1 MSMAEKIKIL
11 MIKRNDMSLKDLA
24 EKIETSPQNLSN
36 KLKRDDFSE
45 REIIKIAEALNCDF
59 ESAFVLRDTK
69 ERV

>member
-1 MSMAEKIKIL
+1 
-11 MIKRNDMSLKDLA
+11 MSLKDLA
-24 EKIETSPQNLSN
+24 EKIETSPRNLSN
-36 KLKRDDFSE
+36 KLKRDELRE